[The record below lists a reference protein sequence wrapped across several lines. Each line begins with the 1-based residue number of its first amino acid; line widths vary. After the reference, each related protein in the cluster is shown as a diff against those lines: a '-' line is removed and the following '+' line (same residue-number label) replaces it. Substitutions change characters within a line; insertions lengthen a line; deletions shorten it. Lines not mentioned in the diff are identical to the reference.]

1 VIYLCQRLLAVIGDY
16 DHGRPSAVPSI
27 LFEPPS
33 VREGQAQFDEKRLA
47 DIQPRSYT
55 TPMISICELSDN
67 LGIYRAAGNQQ
78 TPGINVA
85 LIVTISSGSW

>member
-1 VIYLCQRLLAVIGDY
+1 VIYLCQRLLAVIGATTTA
-16 DHGRPSAVPSI
+16 DHPPYRAFYLNRRPSEEDKPSSTKETRRYPTPV
-27 LFEPPS
+27 L
-33 VREGQAQFDEKRLA
+33 
-47 DIQPRSYT
+47 YN
-55 TPMISICELSDN
+55 PMIWICELSDN